1 MHVALTK
8 SLVLFI
14 VLSVTTTSILAIE
27 VVDDLGRTV
36 RLEKPAKRIISLAP
50 HITENLF
57 AAGVGHLIIG
67 AVSYSDFPEQAK
79 TIPLVGSYNNFNIEL
94 ILASQPDLIIGW
106 KEGNQKQQVEK
117 LIHLGLTVYINAP
130 KELDD
135 IASNILHFGILTGEI
150 ELASKA
156 SNDFIN
162 RLSLLRNN
170 YSGKRLISVFYQTWH
185 QPLLTVNKQQFI
197 GRIINL
203 CSGENVFANL
213 PALTPQVSV
222 EAVLA
227 RNPRVIIASGMDE
240 ARPEW
245 LDDWRQWPFL
255 NAVKHEGLL
264 FVPPDIIQ
272 RHSPRL
278 LDGAQ
283 LICEYLQQIRDREI

>member
-1 MHVALTK
+1 MRVALTK

-14 VLSVTTTSILAIE
+14 VLFVTTTSILAIE

-79 TIPLVGSYNNFNIEL
+79 MIPQVGSYNNLNVEL

-106 KEGNQKQQVEK
+106 KEGNQKQQVEQ
-117 LIHLGLTVYINAP
+117 LINLGLAVYITAP
-130 KELDD
+130 GELED
-135 IASNILHFGILTGEI
+135 IASNILHFGILTGET

-156 SNDFIN
+156 SNNFIK
-162 RLSLLRNN
+162 RLSLLRDN
-170 YSGKRLISVFYQTWH
+170 YSEKKKISVFYQTWH
-185 QPLLTVNKQQFI
+185 QPLLTVNKKQFI

-203 CSGENVFANL
+203 CSGENVFADL
-213 PALTPQVSV
+213 PALTPQVSI

-245 LDDWRQWPFL
+245 LDDWTKWPFL
-255 NAVKHEGLL
+255 NAVKHDGL
-264 FVPPDIIQ
+264 FYVPPDIIQ

-283 LICEYLQQIRDREI
+283 LICEYLQKIRDTEM